1 MMQEFYRTGDSNRD
15 SKPLIL
21 VVEDDDDSRQML
33 KFMLET
39 WDFSVL
45 EAADGIEALTLGSR
59 MQPNLIL
66 MDARLPGLDGFQVTK
81 RIRDDAFIKDTP
93 IFFITGCAELMYKKS
108 AINAGANEY
117 FTKPVEFD
125 ELKLKIDKYISREI
139 Q

>member
-1 MMQEFYRTGDSNRD
+1 MQEVYRTEDTNKG

-33 KFMLET
+33 RFILES

-45 EAADGIEALTLGSR
+45 EAADGIEALTLGSV

-81 RIRDDAFIKDTP
+81 RIRDDIFIKDIP
-93 IFFITGCAELMYKKS
+93 IFFITGCAEIVYKKN
-108 AINAGANEY
+108 AIQAGANEY
-117 FTKPVEFD
+117 FTKPIEFD
-125 ELKLKIDKYISREI
+125 ELKLKIDKYIVR
-139 Q
+139 